1 MGQKNVRPMPWKLAP
16 RVGLVVLAGSHD
28 GIRANC
34 ETVGS
39 ETAHR
44 NVKPPKA
51 RPKPPNAEMPKLVS
65 HGVSL
70 LGWVQLSTIE
80 TPNRN
85 RQAHLI
91 KQSSEA

>member
-1 MGQKNVRPMPWKLAP
+1 MCHGSLAP
-16 RVGLVVLAGSHD
+16 QIGLVVLAGSHD
-28 GIRANC
+28 GARANY

-51 RPKPPNAEMPKLVS
+51 RPKPPNAEMPKLVGN
-65 HGVSL
+65 GVSL
-70 LGWVQLSTIE
+70 LGWVQLGTVEI
-80 TPNRN
+80 PNRN